1 MGAIMSDKKYYKVWA
16 KHEIRVCYLVPEDL
30 IEKGNDDDGRAEENG
45 LLKLLC
51 DKDIAYVEPHTNRVQ
66 FDEHYM
72 ESKGIKL
79 VVEDVDGDPSPT
91 LFPRMTADWDI
102 GFPDE
107 ELDSDSDSSEDDSDV
122 DF

>member
-1 MGAIMSDKKYYKVWA
+1 MGAIMKYYKVWA

-30 IEKGNDDDGRAEENG
+30 IEKGNDDDGVAEEDG
-45 LLKLLC
+45 LLELLC
-51 DKDIAYVEPHTNRVQ
+51 GKDIAYVEPHTQRVV

-72 ESKGIKL
+72 DKKGIKL
-79 VVEDVDGDPSPT
+79 VVEDIDGDPSPT

-107 ELDSDSDSSEDDSDV
+107 ELGSDSDSSEDDSDV

>member
-1 MGAIMSDKKYYKVWA
+1 MSEDKKYYKVWA

-30 IEKGNDDDGRAEENG
+30 IEKVEDTDGVEEENS
-45 LLKLLC
+45 LLDLLC
-51 DKDIAYVEPHTNRVQ
+51 GKDIVYVEPHTQRIV

-72 ESKGIKL
+72 DSKGIKV

-102 GFPDE
+102 GFPDDVDFDDE
-107 ELDSDSDSSEDDSDV
+107 DESSESDSDV

>member
-1 MGAIMSDKKYYKVWA
+1 MSDKKYYKVWA

-30 IEKGNDDDGRAEENG
+30 IETCQETDGRAEENG

-72 ESKGIKL
+72 QSKGIKL

-107 ELDSDSDSSEDDSDV
+107 ELGSDSDSYEDDSDV
-122 DF
+122 EF